1 MSDRNSYIDHD
12 LYPAAVTDRPRHR
25 FLKLASSDPIPVGG
39 WFKRGFDVVAV
50 SALLVFIAPLL
61 LGLVALISATSQ
73 GGAFYGH
80 WRIGY
85 GNRPFRCFKL
95 RTMVV
100 NGDEVLARHLLQNT
114 DARREWEET
123 QKLRDDP
130 RVTPVGAVLR
140 KLSLDEL
147 PQLLNVLLGDM
158 SLVGPRPVPEAEL
171 RRYGRS
177 SRYYLRARP
186 GITGLWQISG
196 RSTTSYNRRIAYDRL
211 YVSRFRPEA
220 DLMILALTVPAAIRV
235 SETS

>member
-12 LYPAAVTDRPRHR
+12 LYPVAVTDRPRHR
-25 FLKLASSDPIPVGG
+25 FLKFASNDPIPVGG

-50 SALLVFIAPLL
+50 SALMVFIAPLL
-61 LGLVALISATSQ
+61 LGLVGLISATSR

-100 NGDEVLARHLLQNT
+100 NGDEVLARHLLQNP